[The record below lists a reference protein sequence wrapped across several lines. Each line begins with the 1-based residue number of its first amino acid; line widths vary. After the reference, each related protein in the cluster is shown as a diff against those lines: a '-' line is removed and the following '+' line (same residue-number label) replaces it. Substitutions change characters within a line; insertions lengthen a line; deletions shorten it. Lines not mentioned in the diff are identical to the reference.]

1 MEKIKIVENLFRC
14 MEEGDFEKAK
24 SFLAPEFKIIG
35 APPQPLNADAWM
47 QFQKKLSTGIPDFKF
62 NFRDASES
70 GNIVN
75 GVCQV
80 GGTFTHEMPA
90 FVKGQ
95 PSVKPNN
102 KKIQNPKENITVS
115 FKGDKILT
123 LTVERVPDAGI
134 PGLLKR
140 MGVKVPE
147 QV

>member
-1 MEKIKIVENLFRC
+1 MDKIKIVENLFIAI
-14 MEEGDFEKAK
+14 EEGNYDKAK
-24 SFLAPEFKIIG
+24 SYLSPEFKIIG
-35 APPQPLNADAWM
+35 APTQPLTADNWL
-47 QFQKKLSTGIPDFKF
+47 QFHRQLNTGIPDFKF

-80 GGTFTHEMPA
+80 GGTFTNEMPGFA
-90 FVKGQ
+90 KGQ

-115 FKGDKILT
+115 FKGDKISS
-123 LTVERVPDAGI
+123 LTVEKVADGGI

-140 MGVKVPE
+140 MGAKVPE